1 MTKPSTKAPSGMR
14 DFLPED
20 IARRNHVTDVVREVY
35 ERYGFVPLETPAIEN
50 LDVLLGN
57 YGEEEK
63 LIYRLLHRGE
73 TLRRALEGGRP
84 TEADLADQALRYDL
98 TVPLARVVARYPDLP
113 TYFKR
118 YQIQPVWR
126 ADRPGKGRYREF
138 YQCDVDV
145 IGTKSLLAEAEVCA
159 AVSEVL
165 DRLGFD
171 DYVLGINHRGVLR
184 GLIRTAEI
192 SETLEE
198 SALVAVDKLDKIGA
212 DGVRAELVQ
221 RGIEKTAAHKLLEL
235 IGSNG
240 QEGGAVALEAIQ
252 DEMVDDDARAAVA
265 ELVELLELVAPTP
278 AGARAVFSP
287 RIVRGLGYYT
297 GTIFEVTS
305 PGLGTS
311 LAGGGRYDGL
321 IGVFGRRAIPAV
333 GFSIGLER
341 ILYLMQERSMYP
353 DLETGP
359 QVMLCW
365 MEVEPASV
373 LEIAHALRSQG
384 LRVEVFP
391 ERAKLGKQLQYA
403 DSAGVRAPF
412 AGIVGPDEL
421 AAQEITIK
429 HLASGRQQR
438 VGLDLA
444 ATTVMALGASK

>member
-20 IARRNHVTDVVREVY
+20 IGRRNHVTSVVREVY
-35 ERYGFVPLETPAIEN
+35 ESYGFVPLETPAIEN

-73 TLRRALEGGRP
+73 TLRRALAEGQP
-84 TEADLADQALRYDL
+84 MEADLADQALRYDL

-113 TYFKR
+113 AYFKR

-126 ADRPGKGRYREF
+126 ADRPGRGRYREF

-159 AVSEVL
+159 AVCEVL

-184 GLIRTAEI
+184 GLIRAAKI
-192 SETLEE
+192 PVTLEE

-212 DGVRAELVQ
+212 DAVRAELVQ
-221 RGIEKTAAHKLLEL
+221 RGIGETAAQRLLEL
-235 IGSNG
+235 IGSKE
-240 QEGGAVALEAIQ
+240 QEGATVALAAVRA
-252 DEMVDDDARAAVA
+252 EMEDDDARGAVA
-265 ELVELLELVAPTP
+265 ELVELFDLLASTP
-278 AGARAVFSP
+278 AGPRAAFSP

-341 ILYLMQERSMYP
+341 ILYVMQERDMYP
-353 DLETGP
+353 DLSTGP
-359 QVMLCW
+359 QIMLCW
-365 MEVEPASV
+365 MDVEPARV
-373 LEIAHALRSQG
+373 LVVAHTLRAQG

-391 ERAKLGKQLQYA
+391 ERAKLGKQIQYA
-403 DSAGVRAPF
+403 DSPGVRAPF
-412 AGIVGPDEL
+412 AGIVGPDEM
-421 AAQEITIK
+421 AAQQITIK
-429 HLASGRQQR
+429 HLASGQQER

-444 ATTVMALGASK
+444 ATTVAALGTPD

>member
-1 MTKPSTKAPSGMR
+1 MR

-20 IARRNHVTDVVREVY
+20 IARRSYVTGIMREVY

-63 LIYRLLHRGE
+63 LIYRLLHHGD
-73 TLRRALEGGRP
+73 TLRRALENRRP
-84 TEADLADQALRYDL
+84 TEKDLADQALRYDL
-98 TVPLARVVARYPDLP
+98 TVPLARVVARYPELP
-113 TYFKR
+113 AYFKR

-145 IGTKSLLAEAEVCA
+145 IGTQSLVAETEVCA

-165 DRLGFD
+165 DGLGFD
-171 DYVLGINHRGVLR
+171 DYLLGINHRGLLR

-192 SETLEE
+192 PAQLEE
-198 SALVAVDKLDKIGA
+198 SALVAVDKLDKIG
-212 DGVRAELVQ
+212 
-221 RGIEKTAAHKLLEL
+221 
-235 IGSNG
+235 
-240 QEGGAVALEAIQ
+240 EGGVL
-252 DEMVDDDARAAVA
+252 A
-265 ELVELLELVAPTP
+265 ELVERGIGEAAARRLLELVGHDEGGDPVAVLEAIRDEVEDEDARQAVAEVVELFGLLEPTP
-278 AGARAVFSP
+278 AGARAVFSS

-297 GTIFEVTS
+297 GMIFEVTS
-305 PGLGTS
+305 PGLGAS

-341 ILYLMQERSMYP
+341 ILYVMQERGMFP
-353 DLETGP
+353 ELRAGP
-359 QVMLCW
+359 QIMLCW
-365 MEVEPASV
+365 MDVEPARV
-373 LEIAHALRSQG
+373 LEIAHALRAQG
-384 LRVEVFP
+384 VRVEVFP

-403 DSAGVRAPF
+403 DSTGVRAPF

-421 AAQEITIK
+421 AARQITIK

-438 VGLDLA
+438 VALDLA
-444 ATTVMALGASK
+444 ATAMEGLSASE